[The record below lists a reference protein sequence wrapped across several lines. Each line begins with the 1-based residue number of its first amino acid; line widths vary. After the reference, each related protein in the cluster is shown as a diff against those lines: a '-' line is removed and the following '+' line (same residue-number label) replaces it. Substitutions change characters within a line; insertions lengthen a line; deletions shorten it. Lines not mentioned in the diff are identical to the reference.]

1 MIKIGLICG
10 CFDLFHIG
18 HLNILEKCKQNC
30 DYLIV
35 GVCDDEYVKK
45 YKGGAVINEN
55 DRKRIIKALK
65 CVDEVQIVNEDII
78 KNRLP
83 FIEKNNISIVFDGSD
98 WKDSDKYKMLK
109 ENGIEVCFFPYT
121 QGISTTQLK
130 SKLNK

>member
-45 YKGGAVINEN
+45 YKGGAVINET
-55 DRKRIIKALK
+55 DRKRILKALK
-65 CVDEVQIVNEDII
+65 CVDEVQIVNEEII

-83 FIEKNNISIVFDGSD
+83 FIEKIIYLLYLMVLIGKILINIKCLKKTVL
-98 WKDSDKYKMLK
+98 KYVSSHIHR
-109 ENGIEVCFFPYT
+109 EY
-121 QGISTTQLK
+121 QQHS
-130 SKLNK
+130 